1 MRVDMIL
8 LGAAALVWSVTL
20 LAGGFKPTGGEA
32 QSVSLSFYTLL
43 APLLG
48 WLGATLLA
56 VRILLALGGRLTRR
70 GSHPFRGAASGVLRR
85 SIQRRSLPL
94 ASAVI
99 AVALAVGFGSSLAVL
114 VSTYEAQKTTE
125 ARFVVGGD
133 LRVTPSGA
141 APQQITFA
149 TQLQLPGVTA
159 VTPVAQTSNAVVG
172 TDKRTLAAI
181 EPAGFASVASL
192 SDSMFSGVTA
202 KSALATLQSDPS
214 AVLISTEMAKT
225 FNVQAGDQVLAQLPG
240 PGGKPIPVT
249 FHAAGLFINFP
260 GYPQGVDMVGNAS
273 LYRQVTGS
281 GRADFFLIKT
291 ADASTSAVTQV
302 AQSMRTQVGANNPI
316 LVETTATAINRDAS
330 SLTAINMRGLGS
342 LETLFAVIMSAIGIA
357 IFVFGL
363 LLQRRKEYVTMRA
376 LGMRLQELRGLVI
389 GEATVVAVFSLLIG
403 GVVGAAM
410 AAMFVQVLSPL
421 FTIQPSGLTVPFGE
435 LALLATLVL
444 GAVGLS
450 GLLSARSLRRLS
462 PAELLREE

>member
-1 MRVDMIL
+1 
-8 LGAAALVWSVTL
+8 
-20 LAGGFKPTGGEA
+20 
-32 QSVSLSFYTLL
+32 
-43 APLLG
+43 
-48 WLGATLLA
+48 
-56 VRILLALGGRLTRR
+56 
-70 GSHPFRGAASGVLRR
+70 
-85 SIQRRSLPL
+85 
-94 ASAVI
+94 
-99 AVALAVGFGSSLAVL
+99 
-114 VSTYEAQKTTE
+114 
-125 ARFVVGGD
+125 
-133 LRVTPSGA
+133 
-141 APQQITFA
+141 
-149 TQLQLPGVTA
+149 
-159 VTPVAQTSNAVVG
+159 
-172 TDKRTLAAI
+172 
-181 EPAGFASVASL
+181 
-192 SDSMFSGVTA
+192 
-202 KSALATLQSDPS
+202 
-214 AVLISTEMAKT
+214 
-225 FNVQAGDQVLAQLPG
+225 
-240 PGGKPIPVT
+240 
-249 FHAAGLFINFP
+249 
-260 GYPQGVDMVGNAS
+260 
-273 LYRQVTGS
+273 
-281 GRADFFLIKT
+281 
-291 ADASTSAVTQV
+291 
-302 AQSMRTQVGANNPI
+302 MRTQVGANNPI